1 MSIATN
7 LRSFKEFF
15 RSGAIGGVLLILCV
29 IISIV
34 IANSG
39 WGDGFTRIL
48 ATELG
53 AENKFVQLKYPLLLW
68 INDGLMAIFFLLIGL
83 EIKRECLGG
92 ELSSVKQAA
101 LPVFAA
107 LGGAIVPAIIYYS
120 LNKGTEAANGWGIP
134 MATDIAFALAV
145 IALLGTR
152 VPASLKIFLTALAI
166 ADDLIAI
173 IVIAFFYSK
182 DLHAGNLYYSAGLL
196 TMMYIFNRLRI
207 RSLWFYLVPGLFIWY
222 FIHHSG
228 IHATIAG
235 VLIAIMIPVSKDS
248 DDSPLERLEHL
259 LSRPVNYII
268 MPLFALANTNIRFN
282 IASIPTLTD
291 GLGVGIICGL
301 VIGKP
306 IGITLLSWITV
317 KLKWSVLPD
326 EVTWWHIVGVGIV
339 GGIGFTMS
347 VFIALLSFDDPR
359 LQAASKFAI
368 LFASACSGIAG
379 FIVLYLLSKKIKP
392 IVSSQ

>member
-1 MSIATN
+1 
-7 LRSFKEFF
+7 
-15 RSGAIGGVLLILCV
+15 
-29 IISIV
+29 
-34 IANSG
+34 
-39 WGDGFTRIL
+39 
-48 ATELG
+48 
-53 AENKFVQLKYPLLLW
+53 
-68 INDGLMAIFFLLIGL
+68 
-83 EIKRECLGG
+83 
-92 ELSSVKQAA
+92 LSSVKQAA

-145 IALLGTR
+145 IALLGNR

-207 RSLWFYLVPGLFIWY
+207 RSLWFYLVPGLFVWY

-235 VLIAIMIPVSKDS
+235 VLIATMIPVSTYS
-248 DDSPLERLEHL
+248 DDSPLERLEHF

-291 GLGVGIICGL
+291 GLGVGIISGL
-301 VIGKP
+301 VFGKP

-326 EVTWWHIVGVGIV
+326 EITWWHIVGAGIV

-392 IVSSQ
+392 GVSSQ